1 MPELPSFLHLFL
13 FSFSSFIICSITS
26 PNKHLHRWFKNY
38 NTRFWAERHHTK
50 AAYSA
55 ALCQTMNTKTLFLY
69 ITNTATLREK
79 NYGIAFIILKN
90 SIALALLV
98 GQQEGHPA
106 CKKLSDGV
114 LAWISFWNKVQTCIW
129 PSWCHCHS
137 LSLATV
143 KSRLFLPF

>member
-1 MPELPSFLHLFL
+1 
-13 FSFSSFIICSITS
+13 
-26 PNKHLHRWFKNY
+26 
-38 NTRFWAERHHTK
+38 
-50 AAYSA
+50 
-55 ALCQTMNTKTLFLY
+55 MNTKTLFLY

-129 PSWCHCHS
+129 PS
-137 LSLATV
+137 
-143 KSRLFLPF
+143 